1 MKVSILEY
9 LSWESPVVASDW
21 FDVTEEEYTVLKCK
35 YELLVDYGKDF
46 YLEKARE
53 CKAENDKRQQKIDA
67 LRKKQEKEKEAKALE
82 RKRKKLADLKKEL
95 ETDQT

>member
-1 MKVSILEY
+1 M
-9 LSWESPVVASDW
+9 
-21 FDVTEEEYTVLKCK
+21 
-35 YELLVDYGKDF
+35 
-46 YLEKARE
+46 EKARE

-67 LRKKQEKEKEAKALE
+67 LRKKREKEKEAKALE